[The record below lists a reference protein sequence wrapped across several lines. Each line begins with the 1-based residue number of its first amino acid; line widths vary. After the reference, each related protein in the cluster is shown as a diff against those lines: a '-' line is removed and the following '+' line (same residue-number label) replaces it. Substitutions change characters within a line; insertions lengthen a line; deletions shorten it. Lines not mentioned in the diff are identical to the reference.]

1 MTTVLTCTAV
11 LFDCDGVLVDSDSVV
26 VRSWTRWA
34 QRLGLEPDV
43 VLATVHGRRAADTVA
58 EFVEPAG
65 REAALALI
73 DALELEDADDVTV
86 IPGAAALLASM
97 PADRWATVTSG
108 SPVLARARLVAAGLP
123 VPEVL
128 VTSADVTH
136 GKPHPEGY
144 LAAAAHLGVPA
155 DECLVLED
163 SPAGIRAAQAA
174 QVRHVVRVGDR
185 ELGDLRADAEVPDLR
200 SLRWMGDGLE
210 VH

>member
-1 MTTVLTCTAV
+1 MTTVLRCTAV
-11 LFDCDGVLVDSDSVV
+11 LFDCDGVLVDSDPVV

-34 QRLGLEPDV
+34 QRLGLDPDV

-86 IPGAAALLASM
+86 IPGAAALLASI
-97 PADRWATVTSG
+97 PAGRWATVTSG

-123 VPEVL
+123 VPDVL
-128 VTSADVTH
+128 VTSADVTQ

-144 LAAAAHLGVPA
+144 LAAAALLGVPA
-155 DECLVLED
+155 EECLVLED
-163 SPAGIRAAQAA
+163 SPAGIRAARAA

-185 ELGDLRADAEVPDLR
+185 ELGDLRADAEVADLR
-200 SLRWMGDGLE
+200 GLRWTGDGVE
-210 VH
+210 VR

>member
-11 LFDCDGVLVDSDSVV
+11 LFDCDGVLVDSDPVV

-86 IPGAAALLASM
+86 IPGAAALLASI

-123 VPEVL
+123 VPQVL

-144 LAAAAHLGVPA
+144 LAAAALLGVPA
-155 DECLVLED
+155 DECVVLED
-163 SPAGIRAAQAA
+163 SPAGIRAARAA
-174 QVRHVVRVGDR
+174 RVRHVVRVGDR
-185 ELGDLRADAEVPDLR
+185 ELGDLRADAEVADLR
-200 SLRWMGDGLE
+200 SLRWTGDGLE
-210 VH
+210 VS

>member
-1 MTTVLTCTAV
+1 MTTVLPCTAV
-11 LFDCDGVLVDSDSVV
+11 LFDCDGVLVDSDPVV

-34 QRLGLEPDV
+34 QRLGLDPDV

-58 EFVEPAG
+58 EFVEPEG

-86 IPGAAALLASM
+86 IPGAAALLASI

-123 VPEVL
+123 VSEVL
-128 VTSADVTH
+128 VTSTDVTH

-144 LAAAAHLGVPA
+144 LAAAVHLGVPA

-163 SPAGIRAAQAA
+163 SPAGIRAARAA

-185 ELGDLRADAEVPDLR
+185 ELGDLRVDAEVADLR
-200 SLRWMGDGLE
+200 SLRWTGDGLE
-210 VH
+210 VR

>member
-58 EFVEPAG
+58 
-65 REAALALI
+65 
-73 DALELEDADDVTV
+73 ALELEDADDVTV

>member
-11 LFDCDGVLVDSDSVV
+11 LFDCDGVLVDSDPVV

-34 QRLGLEPDV
+34 QRLGLDPDV

-65 REAALALI
+65 REAALGLI

-86 IPGAAALLASM
+86 IPGAAALLASI

-155 DECLVLED
+155 ADCIVLED
-163 SPAGIRAAQAA
+163 SPAGIRAARAA
-174 QVRHVVRVGDR
+174 RVRHVVRVGDR
-185 ELGDLRADAEVPDLR
+185 ELDDLRADAEVADLR
-200 SLRWMGDGLE
+200 GIRWTGDGLE
-210 VH
+210 VR

>member
-11 LFDCDGVLVDSDSVV
+11 LFDCDGVLVDSDPVV

-34 QRLGLEPDV
+34 QRLGLDPDV

-65 REAALALI
+65 REAALGLI
-73 DALELEDADDVTV
+73 DALELEEADDVTV
-86 IPGAAALLASM
+86 IPGAAALLESI

-155 DECLVLED
+155 DQCLVLED
-163 SPAGIRAAQAA
+163 SPAGIRAARAA

-185 ELGDLRADAEVPDLR
+185 ELGDLRADAEVADLR
-200 SLRWMGDGLE
+200 GLRWTGEGLE
-210 VH
+210 VR

>member
-11 LFDCDGVLVDSDSVV
+11 LFDCDGVLVDSDPVV

-34 QRLGLEPDV
+34 QRRGLDPDV

-65 REAALALI
+65 REVALGLI

-86 IPGAAALLASM
+86 IPGAAALLASI

-155 DECLVLED
+155 DQCLVLED
-163 SPAGIRAAQAA
+163 STAGIRAARAA

-185 ELGDLRADAEVPDLR
+185 ELGDLRVDAAVADLR
-200 SLRWMGDGLE
+200 GLRWTGEGLE
-210 VH
+210 VR

>member
-11 LFDCDGVLVDSDSVV
+11 LFDCDGVLVDSDPVV

-34 QRLGLEPDV
+34 QRLRLEPDV

-86 IPGAAALLASM
+86 IPGAAAVLASI
-97 PADRWATVTSG
+97 PTDRWATVTSG

-144 LAAAAHLGVPA
+144 LSAAAHLGVPA

-163 SPAGIRAAQAA
+163 SPAGIRAARAA

-185 ELGDLRADAEVPDLR
+185 ELGDLRADAEVADLR
-200 SLRWMGDGLE
+200 GLRWTGDGLE

>member
-1 MTTVLTCTAV
+1 MTTVLPCTAV
-11 LFDCDGVLVDSDSVV
+11 LFDCDGVLVDSDPVV
-26 VRSWTRWA
+26 VRSWTHWA
-34 QRLGLEPDV
+34 QRLGLDPDV
-43 VLATVHGRRAADTVA
+43 VLATVHGRRAADTVD

-65 REAALALI
+65 RDAALALI

-86 IPGAAALLASM
+86 IPGAAALLASI

-123 VPEVL
+123 VPDVL
-128 VTSADVTH
+128 VTSADVSH

-144 LAAAAHLGVPA
+144 LAAAAQLGVPP

-163 SPAGIRAAQAA
+163 SPAGIRAARAA

-185 ELGDLRADAEVPDLR
+185 DLGNLRADAHVADLR
-200 SLRWMGDGLE
+200 SIRWTGGGLE

>member
-1 MTTVLTCTAV
+1 MTTVLPCTAV
-11 LFDCDGVLVDSDSVV
+11 LFDCDGVLVDSDPVV
-26 VRSWTRWA
+26 VRSWTRWS
-34 QRLGLEPDV
+34 QRLGLDPDV

-58 EFVEPAG
+58 EFVERAG

-86 IPGAAALLASM
+86 IPGAAALLASI
-97 PADRWATVTSG
+97 PAGRWATVTSG

-123 VPEVL
+123 VPDVL
-128 VTSADVTH
+128 VTSVDVTH

-144 LAAAAHLGVPA
+144 LAAAAQLGVPA

-163 SPAGIRAAQAA
+163 SPAGIRAARAA

-185 ELGDLRADAEVPDLR
+185 ELGDLRADAEVADLR
-200 SLRWMGDGLE
+200 SLRWTGEGLE
-210 VH
+210 VL